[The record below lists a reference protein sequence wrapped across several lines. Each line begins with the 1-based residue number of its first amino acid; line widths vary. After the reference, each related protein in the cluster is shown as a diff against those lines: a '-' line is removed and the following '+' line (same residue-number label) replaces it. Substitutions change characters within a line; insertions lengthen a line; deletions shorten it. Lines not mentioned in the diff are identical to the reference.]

1 MDVAIANGHTAVY
14 QLLRK
19 HIQRAVIE
27 GKVLDSSLCAQ
38 TPDTMPVELVQT
50 PEVMLQR
57 QVIYVVP
64 QYCGLY
70 PG

>member
-27 GKVLDSSLCAQ
+27 GKVLDSSLFVQ